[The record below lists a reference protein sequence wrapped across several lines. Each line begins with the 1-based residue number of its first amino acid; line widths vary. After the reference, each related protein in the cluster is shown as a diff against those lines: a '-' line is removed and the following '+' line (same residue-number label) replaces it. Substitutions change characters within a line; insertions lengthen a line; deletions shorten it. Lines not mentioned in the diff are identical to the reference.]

1 MSKELSATLEDYLE
15 TIYCL
20 EKEKR
25 VARPRDI
32 SESQGVARSTVTA
45 ALQSLSEK
53 GLINYEPYELITLT
67 EEGREQ
73 AEKLDRR
80 HRIMRD
86 FLENILGLEP
96 ERADETACGMEH
108 AVERDVLER
117 FTCFLAFMRRC
128 SSGGTRCLE
137 QFREYVEQHIGPEG
151 CQECLENYVNDVEA
165 ESLDHG

>member
-1 MSKELSATLEDYLE
+1 MGKGLSATLEDYLE

-20 EKEKR
+20 EEKNR

-32 SESQGVARSTVTA
+32 SEAQGVARSTVTA

-67 EEGREQ
+67 EEGRKTAQ
-73 AEKLDRR
+73 RLDYR
-80 HRIMRD
+80 HRIIRD
-86 FLENILGLEP
+86 FLENILRIDP

-108 AVERDVLER
+108 AVGRDVLER

-128 SSGGTRCLE
+128 SADGTRCLE
-137 QFREYVEQHIGPEG
+137 QFRDFIEQHTGPEG
-151 CQECLENYVNDVEA
+151 CHECLENYVEELHAEA
-165 ESLDHG
+165 GK

>member
-1 MSKELSATLEDYLE
+1 MAEELTSTLEDYLE

-20 EKEKR
+20 EEEKR

-32 SESQGVARSTVTA
+32 AEAQGVARSTVTA

-67 EEGREQ
+67 EEGQQKAQR
-73 AEKLDRR
+73 LDSR

-86 FLENILGLEP
+86 FLESILGLDAQ
-96 ERADETACGMEH
+96 RADETACGMEH

-128 SSGGTRCLE
+128 STDGTGCLE
-137 QFREYVEQHIGPEG
+137 QFREYIEEHTGPDG
-151 CQECLENYVNDVEA
+151 CHECLDNYVEKLEA
-165 ESLDHG
+165 ESH

>member
-1 MSKELSATLEDYLE
+1 MGEELSSTLEDYLE

-20 EKEKR
+20 EEEKR

-32 SESQGVARSTVTA
+32 AEAQGVARSTVTA

-67 EEGREQ
+67 EEGREKAQ
-73 AEKLDRR
+73 RLDSR

-128 SSGGTRCLE
+128 SIDGSGCLK
-137 QFREYVEQHIGPEG
+137 QFREYIEEHIGPDG
-151 CQECLENYVNDVEA
+151 CHECLDNYVEKLDT
-165 ESLDHG
+165 ESR